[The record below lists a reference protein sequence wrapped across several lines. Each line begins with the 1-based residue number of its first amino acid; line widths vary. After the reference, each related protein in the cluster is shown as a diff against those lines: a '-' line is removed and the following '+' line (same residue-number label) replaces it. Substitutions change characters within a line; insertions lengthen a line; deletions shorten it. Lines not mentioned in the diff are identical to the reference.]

1 MKLTNHIR
9 ACQAFK
15 LNFNGLNMPSKDERD
30 FFFLLFYI
38 LRRRQRHLNEYSIS
52 WKRKKPFL

>member
-15 LNFNGLNMPSKDERD
+15 LNFNGLNMPSKDEQD
-30 FFFLLFYI
+30 FFFFII
-38 LRRRQRHLNEYSIS
+38 LHFKEKAKTS
-52 WKRKKPFL
+52 